1 MWFQFVNGNPKAQ
14 KYLLG
19 AFEMLVGK
27 SYPEE
32 LMPKSAHILKAF
44 YDNDILDEEVL
55 INWSEKVC
63 DGDCTNVQMSLQQ
76 EKNV

>member
-1 MWFQFVNGNPKAQ
+1 MHGNPKAQ

-19 AFEMLVGK
+19 AFEMLVGN

-44 YDNDILDEEVL
+44 YDNDILEEEVL
-55 INWSEKVC
+55 VGWSEKV
-63 DGDCTNVQMSLQQ
+63 S
-76 EKNV
+76 